1 MMKKEKTKTQKA
13 LPLSMLLDGLDD
25 EEQPLHPEMI
35 EPEED
40 EYERGLREVVNF
52 NTH

>member
-1 MMKKEKTKTQKA
+1 MDLKKLQPT
-13 LPLSMLLDGLDD
+13 MLMDGLDD
-25 EEQPLHPEMI
+25 EELPLHPEML

-40 EYERGLREVVNF
+40 EYERGLREVVEF